1 MKNLT
6 EIAKKY
12 GTDKVEHGYT
22 QIYEQ
27 LFSPNRNKNIKIL
40 ELGVGDYGA
49 SVKTWREYFPN
60 ADVYMFDPFFIKS
73 QIVTEEELQNKNIKT
88 IRGNQLSRDD
98 LHAAAENGPFD
109 IIIDDASHINDG
121 IMLSLGVLFKSL
133 VSGGLYIVEDLAC
146 ATDRSSRLQDVN
158 EWIDSDVVDKSSDVK
173 IIYHQPEFHIRNECV
188 RHFMTTGKWKS
199 RILSEEEGDYII
211 NNVRA
216 IDFQSHHNMII
227 FQKK

>member
-73 QIVTEEELQNKNIKT
+73 QTVTEEELQNKNIKT
-88 IRGNQLSRDD
+88 IRGNQLCRDD
-98 LHAAAENGPFD
+98 LRALAENGPFD

-133 VSGGLYIVEDLAC
+133 VSGGLYIVEDLRC
-146 ATDRSSRLQDVN
+146 AADRSSRLQDVN
-158 EWIDSDVVDKSSDVK
+158 NWLDSDVVDESSDVK
-173 IIYHQPEFHIRNECV
+173 IIYHQPEFHIRDV
-188 RHFMTTGKWKS
+188 AARHLVTTGKWKS
-199 RILSEEEGDYII
+199 MLLSEEEEDYIS
-211 NNVRA
+211 NNIRA
-216 IDFQSHHNMII
+216 VDFQSHHNMII

>member
-1 MKNLT
+1 MACFCVRVKFVPS
-6 EIAKKY
+6 IIFVRPGSACRVHCK
-12 GTDKVEHGYT
+12 HH
-22 QIYEQ
+22 
-27 LFSPNRNKNIKIL
+27 SPSRDMSSL
-40 ELGVGDYGA
+40 
-49 SVKTWREYFPN
+49 
-60 ADVYMFDPFFIKS
+60 
-73 QIVTEEELQNKNIKT
+73 LQNKNIKT

-98 LHAAAENGPFD
+98 LHVAAENGPFD
-109 IIIDDASHINDG
+109 IIIDDPSHINDG
-121 IMLSLGVLFKSL
+121 IMLSLGVLLKSL

-146 ATDRSSRLQDVN
+146 AIDRSSRLQDVN

-173 IIYHQPEFHIRNECV
+173 IIYHQPEFHIRDGCV

-211 NNVRA
+211 NNVQA